1 MTKGEEKMEAQ
12 IEEEMEAQIE
22 EKMEV
27 QTKIENSPR
36 ARRSKLRRRM
46 RYKNYSPPS
55 PNSSPQTPKKPTKTS
70 NLISNI
76 SAMFKNIMNNSPN
89 VLWGILLL
97 FALQM
102 TQSHA
107 ATIQQPSSQTVL
119 ASLQSSPHRTV
130 YPLLKMETKTWAYN
144 MGEVEDAAYSILDD
158 ACYYLAIADD
168 QCTEHPSSFQAT
180 LLSSENFK
188 KSMTKAFD
196 TIYSLQRMCDVGH
209 QPSSEHAINQ
219 CKKGE
224 EWREQEFITKKF
236 TFLDSMFDSFTPDFL
251 NAEKT
256 SHRGERSIQWST
268 AMEAISLFGPI
279 ILSSSFLAQM
289 AAKNITMEKVLSRHP
304 RFVVSGP
311 ILIGIA
317 VGAGVI
323 GTAGATAHF
332 VAKEETSRVV
342 EEVRAGRQLDICNNI
357 QNSITNHNYTRI
369 VAGELDI
376 IRLTEAIS
384 THSTVLLHDSEDL
397 KQELSHLASK
407 KDKLRYSS
415 SFAEEYWTA
424 IKELNSKHN
433 IGITSSE
440 VNFKTRV

>member
-22 EKMEV
+22 EK
-27 QTKIENSPR
+27 
-36 ARRSKLRRRM
+36 
-46 RYKNYSPPS
+46 
-55 PNSSPQTPKKPTKTS
+55 TS
-70 NLISNI
+70 NWISNI

-97 FALQM
+97 FALQV

-168 QCTEHPSSFQAT
+168 QCTEHPSSCQAT

-268 AMEAISLFGPI
+268 AMG
-279 ILSSSFLAQM
+279 
-289 AAKNITMEKVLSRHP
+289 
-304 RFVVSGP
+304 
-311 ILIGIA
+311 
-317 VGAGVI
+317 
-323 GTAGATAHF
+323 
-332 VAKEETSRVV
+332 
-342 EEVRAGRQLDICNNI
+342 
-357 QNSITNHNYTRI
+357 
-369 VAGELDI
+369 
-376 IRLTEAIS
+376 
-384 THSTVLLHDSEDL
+384 
-397 KQELSHLASK
+397 
-407 KDKLRYSS
+407 
-415 SFAEEYWTA
+415 
-424 IKELNSKHN
+424 
-433 IGITSSE
+433 
-440 VNFKTRV
+440 